1 MGQLGPP
8 HHPNFQPPPHYGAT
22 RTPPSPQF
30 SAPPLLWGHQDPPIT
45 PLWVR
50 APDGDA
56 ARGVGV
62 FVGCRVR
69 IPPPLTVSPP
79 QVCGVAL
86 IAVGV
91 YAQVELAKALA
102 VSGGSAAGSPLA
114 ILVLGVIIFFIA
126 FFGCCGAW
134 KESYCLVTTFAVLL
148 SLIFLVEVAAAI
160 AGYVFKDKVRSVLEK
175 GLQDA
180 MQEYGEDKPLT
191 EAVDELQSEFK
202 CCGANNYTD
211 WETIERFRANDT
223 VPRSCCRVTSATC
236 NEHPSPDTVY
246 DKGCLQSIE
255 AWMKKNIL
263 IVAAVALGIAF
274 FEILGIIFA
283 CCLMKGIRSGYEV
296 M

>member
-1 MGQLGPP
+1 MAVEGGMKCIKFL
-8 HHPNFQPPPHYGAT
+8 
-22 RTPPSPQF
+22 
-30 SAPPLLWGHQDPPIT
+30 
-45 PLWVR
+45 
-50 APDGDA
+50 
-56 ARGVGV
+56 V
-62 FVGCRVR
+62 FVFNF
-69 IPPPLTVSPP
+69 IFW
-79 QVCGVAL
+79 VCGVAL

-114 ILVLGVIIFFIA
+114 IIVLGVIIFFIA

-134 KESYCLVTTFAVLL
+134 KESYCLVTTRQGWTPPLQTLNFFFFGGAL
-148 SLIFLVEVAAAI
+148 SPS
-160 AGYVFKDKVRSVLEK
+160 K
-175 GLQDA
+175 
-180 MQEYGEDKPLT
+180 
-191 EAVDELQSEFK
+191 FK

-211 WETIERFRANDT
+211 WENIERFRVNNT
-223 VPRSCCRVTSATC
+223 VPRSCCRVISTTC

-246 DKGCLQSIE
+246 AKGCLQSIE